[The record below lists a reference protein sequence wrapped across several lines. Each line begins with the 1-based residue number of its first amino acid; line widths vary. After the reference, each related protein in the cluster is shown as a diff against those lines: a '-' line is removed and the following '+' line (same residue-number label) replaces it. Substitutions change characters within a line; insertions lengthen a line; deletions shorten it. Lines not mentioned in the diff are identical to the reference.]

1 MHELYDLSEMLCK
14 ELKEY
19 GKKEKLDM
27 ASLEA
32 VDKLSE
38 SMWRICRIIDRYESM
53 NEPEYS
59 NGYSGNNSY
68 ANMSNRSYAGGGSYA
83 GGNSYAGGRGLNAR
97 RDSMGRYSSRESGG
111 YSNGGDYRMELQNM
125 IQEAPNDYVRQK
137 MIEAMNHM

>member
-1 MHELYDLSEMLCK
+1 MHELYDLNEMLCK
-14 ELKEY
+14 ELKKY
-19 GKKEKLDM
+19 GKKDKLDM

-38 SMWRICRIIDRYESM
+38 SMWRICRIIDHYESM
-53 NEPEYS
+53 NSPEYS

-68 ANMSNRSYAGGGSYA
+68 MRMPNMSYD
-83 GGNSYAGGRGLNAR
+83 GNSYAGGRGMSAK
-97 RDSMGRYSSRESGG
+97 RDSMGRYSSRES
-111 YSNGGDYRMELQNM
+111 GGDYRMELQNM

>member
-1 MHELYDLSEMLCK
+1 MHELYDLNEMLCK

-19 GKKEKLDM
+19 GKKDKLDI

-53 NEPEYS
+53 NSPEYS
-59 NGYSGNNSY
+59 NRYSGNNSY
-68 ANMSNRSYAGGGSYA
+68 MHMPNMSYD
-83 GGNSYAGGRGLNAR
+83 GNSYAGVRGMSAK
-97 RDSMGRYSSRESGG
+97 RDSMGRYSSRESE
-111 YSNGGDYRMELQNM
+111 GDYRMELQNM

>member
-1 MHELYDLSEMLCK
+1 MHELYDLNEMLCK

-19 GKKEKLDM
+19 GKKDKLDM

-53 NEPEYS
+53 NSPEYS

-68 ANMSNRSYAGGGSYA
+68 MHMPNMSYDGT
-83 GGNSYAGGRGLNAR
+83 SYAGGRGIGAK
-97 RDSMGRYSSRESGG
+97 RDSMGRYSSRES
-111 YSNGGDYRMELQNM
+111 GGDYRMELQNM

>member
-1 MHELYDLSEMLCK
+1 
-14 ELKEY
+14 
-19 GKKEKLDM
+19 M

-53 NEPEYS
+53 NSPEYS

-68 ANMSNRSYAGGGSYA
+68 MHMPNMSYDGT
-83 GGNSYAGGRGLNAR
+83 SYAGGRGIGAK
-97 RDSMGRYSSRESGG
+97 RDSMGRYSSRES
-111 YSNGGDYRMELQNM
+111 GGDYRMELQNM

>member
-1 MHELYDLSEMLCK
+1 MLCK

-19 GKKEKLDM
+19 GKKDKLDM

-53 NEPEYS
+53 NSPEYS

-68 ANMSNRSYAGGGSYA
+68 MRMSNKSYD
-83 GGNSYAGGRGLNAR
+83 GNSYAGGRGMSAK
-97 RDSMGRYSSRESGG
+97 RDSMGWYSSRES
-111 YSNGGDYRMELQNM
+111 GGDYRMELQNM

-137 MIEAMNHM
+137 MIEAMNSM

>member
-1 MHELYDLSEMLCK
+1 MHELYDLNEMLCK

-19 GKKEKLDM
+19 GKKDKLDM

-53 NEPEYS
+53 NSPEYS

-68 ANMSNRSYAGGGSYA
+68 MHMPNMSYDGA
-83 GGNSYAGGRGLNAR
+83 SYAGGRGMSAK
-97 RDSMGRYSSRESGG
+97 RDSMGRYSSRESSG